1 MMKKCLVA
9 GLGVAAVLVGFLA
22 VPFLPVA
29 DATTDPSR
37 SPKGYRTCFLERR
50 AVYTDGAPR
59 WVKET
64 RCVFA
69 E

>member
-1 MMKKCLVA
+1 MKKCALAIAAV
-9 GLGVAAVLVGFLA
+9 VAVLVGFLA

-29 DATTDPSR
+29 DATTAS
-37 SPKGYRTCFLERR
+37 SPQPTGYRTCHLEHR
-50 AVYTDGAPR
+50 AVFTDGTPR